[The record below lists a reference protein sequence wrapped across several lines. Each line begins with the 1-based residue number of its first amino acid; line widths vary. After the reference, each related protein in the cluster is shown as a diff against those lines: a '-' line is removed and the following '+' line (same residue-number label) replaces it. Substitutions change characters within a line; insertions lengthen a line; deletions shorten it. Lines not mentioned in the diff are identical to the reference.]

1 MFLNREIR
9 GFCYFECI
17 KLSVQKSKENI
28 SVSERPDLQRK
39 RKMFACQGLDVSKVL
54 SFVGNTVYT
63 IIYTYII
70 HYIIEV

>member
-1 MFLNREIR
+1 M
-9 GFCYFECI
+9 
-17 KLSVQKSKENI
+17 QKSKENI

-70 HYIIEV
+70 L